1 MTDIEER
8 FAGNNDDGS
17 LIERQLFSRAS
28 VKLVRHSLLF
38 QAASIFANQR
48 S

>member
-1 MTDIEER
+1 M
-8 FAGNNDDGS
+8 FAICWIPITIRLPS
-17 LIERQLFSRAS
+17 EFL
-28 VKLVRHSLLF
+28 KLVRHSLLF